1 MKTWFFQK
9 SNMTD
14 KFLVKL
20 IKSKR
25 RYKWTKIELSDTVIF
40 AKNFLMMS

>member
-1 MKTWFFQK
+1 MNEMKTWFFQK

-25 RYKWTKIELSDTVIF
+25 RQMN
-40 AKNFLMMS
+40 KNRTF